1 MKSIQG
7 LCLLLFLTTVSCTQ
21 ESFFEGKINYIISG
35 TSQVTNLVEKNGEKV
50 EETTEKKEKYLELN
64 VFLRGQE
71 AVIETSLRG
80 MKSALYIDNE
90 TDELV
95 STGKTPEGKN
105 VIRRIKKWEVSKKAE
120 PLELTV
126 TKTGNSE
133 KVSGYLCFEYEVK
146 NIERELGTIWA
157 APELKL
163 NLGNIPLLEHTPEMP
178 IQLFK
183 PIKGVDGFILAVKS
197 MEGET
202 KVNIDITVTEEKLKE
217 ARFQIPED
225 AVEEPNQEES
235 LKVLQEYQAKMKE
248 AEGDEAK
255 MKELTKEM
263 QEKLEAL
270 QK

>member
-1 MKSIQG
+1 MKTIQG

-35 TSQVTNLVEKNGEKV
+35 TSQVTTLVEKNGQNV
-50 EETTEKKEKYLELN
+50 EETAEKKETYLELN
-64 VFLRGQE
+64 VFLRDKE

-80 MKSALYIDNE
+80 MTSALYMDDE

-105 VIRRIKKWEVSKKAE
+105 VIRRIKKWDVAKKAE

-126 TKTGNSE
+126 TKTGKSE
-133 KVSGYLCFEYEVK
+133 KIRGYLCFEYEVK

-163 NLGNIPLLEHTPEMP
+163 NLEDFPLLEHTPEMP

-197 MEGET
+197 TEGAT
-202 KVNIDITVTEEKLKE
+202 NVNIDITVTKEKLKDD
-217 ARFQIPED
+217 RFQIPED
-225 AVEEPNQEES
+225 ATEEPNQEES
-235 LKVLQEYQAKMKE
+235 LKVLQEYQAKMKA

-255 MKELTKEM
+255 MKELTDEM
-263 QEKLEAL
+263 QEKLKAL
-270 QK
+270 QE